1 MKIGVIGSSGFIGT
15 NFVKNALMLGHV
27 IFGWDIVPSKVEYY
41 EQESFYFYEWR
52 DNNFERE
59 DLLSECDGI
68 LILAAKRF
76 TEEFSMDDYFV
87 NIRIVSIILDRCIK
101 ANIKNIV
108 ILSTTG
114 VYSDDNIPWKEEKSN
129 IPANLYGASKAAIDE
144 LIKMYNQKHGLNI
157 KSLRLAQVIGLGERK
172 GYLFNTFIDNAI
184 KKQPLNIWG
193 TGAGRRQYV
202 YIKDVISAIFAA
214 FSSSKGGIYNVGM
227 QGDISAYELAMLINH
242 VFGNDGNYQVKKEKP
257 EDLQRRCM
265 DVTKI
270 KEELGWESAYTVET
284 ALYDLKKIIREEKN
298 E

>member
-15 NFVKNALMLGHV
+15 NFVKNALMLDHV
-27 IFGWDIVPSKVEYY
+27 IFGWDIVPPKVECY
-41 EQESFYFYEWR
+41 EQKSFHFYQWR
-52 DNNFERE
+52 DNNFEHE

-87 NIRIVSIILDRCIK
+87 NIRIVSTILDHCIK
-101 ANIKNIV
+101 TNIKNIV

-114 VYSDDNIPWKEEKSN
+114 VYSDDNIPWKEERSN
-129 IPANLYGASKAAIDE
+129 IPANLYGASKAAVDE

-172 GYLFNTFIDNAI
+172 GYLLNTFIDNAI

-214 FSSSKGGIYNVGM
+214 FSSSKGGIYNVGI
-227 QGDISAYELAMLINH
+227 QGDVSAYELAMLINH
-242 VFGNDGNYQVKKEKP
+242 VFENDGNYQVLKEKP

-270 KEELGWESAYTVET
+270 KEELGWETAYTVET
-284 ALYDLKKIIREEKN
+284 ALYDLKKTIREEKN